1 MLLAWIDPRPFIGI
15 GLIPISVLTG
25 FLLWRFLFR
34 RSSWVLCQI
43 AAFSAILALYQFVLF
58 GPFIDQKRVVPVEAV
73 VTFRPDLG
81 PNAVAFA
88 FPDDF
93 GFGGLIS
100 GDIDVANHLKEKR
113 SDEAT
118 VSVELT
124 YDFGQVRG
132 MSLIFAYADGILFLP
147 DAN

>member
-43 AAFSAILALYQFVLF
+43 AVFSAIVALYQFVLF
-58 GPFIDQKRVVPVEAV
+58 GPFVDQKWIVPVEAV

-81 PNAVAFA
+81 PHAVAFT
-88 FPDDF
+88 FPDKIEF
-93 GFGGLIS
+93 GDLIS
-100 GDIDVANHLKEKR
+100 RDLEVANHLKEKR
-113 SDEAT
+113 SDKAT

-124 YDFGQVRG
+124 HDFGQVRG
-132 MSLIFAYADGILFLP
+132 MSLIYAYADGILFRP
-147 DAN
+147 EAN

>member
-1 MLLAWIDPRPFIGI
+1 MLVAWIDPRPFIGI

-58 GPFIDQKRVVPVEAV
+58 GPFIDQKRVVPVEAE

-81 PNAVAFA
+81 PNAVAFT

-100 GDIDVANHLKEKR
+100 RDIDVANHLKEKR
-113 SDEAT
+113 SDKAT

-124 YDFGQVRG
+124 YDFGHVRG
-132 MSLIFAYADGILFLP
+132 MSLIFAYADGILFRP